1 VTLTREPVILLYQ
14 NINKSKELKR
24 SFGHWQ
30 EETFDKDKQCRI
42 PVLGLKEFEEHLGK
56 FDGGLSVKENATQIG
71 LVLMSLP

>member
-1 VTLTREPVILLYQ
+1 LA
-14 NINKSKELKR
+14 
-24 SFGHWQ
+24 GGD
-30 EETFDKDKQCRI
+30 DKDKQCRI